1 MEKIAVVGSANLDL
15 VVSVNHLPS
24 PGETILG
31 SSFDKIPG
39 WKGANQAVAA
49 SKLGGQVS
57 FIGCIGS
64 DQEGKIIK
72 TKFKEEKDLL
82 VADESKGE
90 SIKRMKYDGCP
101 HWQNKKKLDD
111 FLS

>member
-1 MEKIAVVGSANLDL
+1 MLVIELNEFDPDYLKKEANKLNL
-15 VVSVNHLPS
+15 KN
-24 PGETILG
+24 ILFFLNFKH
-31 SSFDKIPG
+31 SYTF
-39 WKGANQAVAA
+39 
-49 SKLGGQVS
+49 
-57 FIGCIGS
+57 
-64 DQEGKIIK
+64 
-72 TKFKEEKDLL
+72 TKEEKDLL